1 MGKEARGR
9 ARPGRPRAS
18 ARFYAAGPGRTNPS
32 RRVARSLGR
41 ACVSSPRSPWLLKPR
56 AGHCQPRDQL
66 EARAGAAG
74 SMRAAAPQRWRQGK
88 GLRLDHPCRAGRT
101 LLAAQSSPGRRHP
114 PAASEWKASA
124 PATGSCQ
131 PPGLGPSCATTP
143 CSVFPGC
150 DPLALGRDWTSFRQR
165 SLFSLNFHW
174 MPGEN

>member
-1 MGKEARGR
+1 MPSPMGKEARGR

-41 ACVSSPRSPWLLKPR
+41 ACVSSPRSPWPLKPR

-101 LLAAQSSPGRRHP
+101 LLARNRHRAAVTRRPPPNGKLPRPQRDHASRRALARVAQRRL
-114 PAASEWKASA
+114 AAY
-124 PATGSCQ
+124 
-131 PPGLGPSCATTP
+131 
-143 CSVFPGC
+143 FPGATRW
-150 DPLALGRDWTSFRQR
+150 PSGGIGPVFGNAAFFR
-165 SLFSLNFHW
+165 
-174 MPGEN
+174 